1 MDESHLFLIIF
12 LAAIAALLL
21 SPLTAWFCHRVGLMD
36 IPHRELHKQHRRP
49 VPLAGGIV
57 LFLSFILLALVEGI
71 ALQQKSLA
79 YLLPLVI
86 IFFFGLLDDFIGL
99 NPLVKLIGQILA
111 ASLIIFNGVAVAL
124 LENQFANFLIGLFWL
139 VGITNA
145 LNFTDSM
152 DGLAVGLS
160 SLSAACLMLVTLQS
174 GQYHLTVMSTI
185 LLGSTIGTYFFNA
198 PPARYFLGDSGSQF
212 LGFFLAAI
220 ALDYAP
226 KGYTPLTSWFIPIL
240 LFGVPIFDTILVVFS
255 RLRRGL
261 PVYRA
266 NLDHTYHR
274 LVRLGVS
281 PNRAILTMHLAAM
294 LLDSAAFIL
303 LNLSPLWANSLIG
316 VLALLSLGLIAYLDK
331 PHLLEDHPYPSI

>member
-12 LAAIAALLL
+12 LAAAAALLL
-21 SPLTAWFCHRVGLMD
+21 SPLTAWFCRRVGLMD

-71 ALQQKSLA
+71 AFQQKSLA

-111 ASLIIFNGVAVAL
+111 ASLMIYNGVAVTL

-303 LNLSPLWANSLIG
+303 LNLSPLWANSLVG

-331 PHLLEDHPYPSI
+331 PHLLEDYPYPSI

>member
-36 IPHRELHKQHRRP
+36 IPHRELHKQHRHP

-71 ALQQKSLA
+71 AFQQKSLA

-111 ASLIIFNGVAVAL
+111 ASLMIYNGVAVTL

>member
-71 ALQQKSLA
+71 AFQQKSLA

>member
-12 LAAIAALLL
+12 LAAAAALLL
-21 SPLTAWFCHRVGLMD
+21 SPLTVWFCRRVGLMD

-57 LFLSFILLALVEGI
+57 LFLSFFLLALVEGI
-71 ALQQKSLA
+71 AFQQKFLA

-111 ASLIIFNGVAVAL
+111 ASLMIYNGVAVTL
-124 LENQFANFLIGLFWL
+124 LESQFANFLIGLFWL

-220 ALDYAP
+220 TLDYAP

-240 LFGVPIFDTILVVFS
+240 MFGVPIFDTLLVVFS

-316 VLALLSLGLIAYLDK
+316 VLALLSLGLIAYLDR